1 MTIYKTLGRALETL
15 FLRAFRK
22 TVLRNSSVRGVGHII
37 RAGTDERV
45 PFEMWGEP
53 SDSLLRDAMAKVAR
67 VLYGPLAGGP
77 FSRMRGAV
85 THPTAVRTA
94 VCDLVVDGID
104 AGAGAGTL
112 VFQTSGAVAVAT
124 LTFSDPAFGAAAS
137 GTATASAITSDTNA
151 AGGTVA
157 KWAAKESG
165 GTDKILGAAGTS
177 GSDINLSSL
186 AVGAADTVAVS
197 SLTYTAMP

>member
-1 MTIYKTLGRALETL
+1 MKLIERL
-15 FLRAFRK
+15 FLWAFRR
-22 TVLRNSSVRGVGHII
+22 TALRNASVQGNGYI
-37 RAGTDERV
+37 ERKDGARI
-45 PFEMWGEP
+45 PFVMRGEP
-53 SDSLLRDAMAKVAR
+53 ADALLRSAMASVSR

-94 VCDLVVDGID
+94 VADLVVDSID

-112 VFQTSGAVAVAT
+112 EFQASGGSEVAT
-124 LTFSDPAFGAAAS
+124 LTFSDPAFGAASNAV
-137 GTATASAITSDTNA
+137 ATASAITSDTTA
-151 AGGTVA
+151 TGGTVA
-157 KWAAKESG
+157 KWVAQDSD
-165 GTDKILGAAGTS
+165 GTDVILGAAGTS

-186 AVGAADTVAVS
+186 TVGAGDTVAVS